1 MSSTFPLPRIACVL
15 SALVVTT
22 FPAMAQNSP
31 VAEIRKHDLKEHDV
45 EWSDEYFW
53 LRSKEEP
60 AVRKYLEAENAYL
73 AAQMGTP
80 ELKVLREKLVAE
92 MKSRIVEEDV
102 SVPYRRG
109 KWLYYSR
116 TVADAEHRV
125 ICRRPFVEG
134 SGPEAKGNFDP
145 KNRSGE
151 AVMLDLNERAGD
163 STAYSFGGGAVSGD
177 GRLYAWKENHQ
188 GTDRYTVR
196 IKDLSSGELLDD
208 EVPGAIFSDAP
219 AWAEDGGSLF
229 YTEGDDTDR
238 SWRVRR
244 HVLGTPAAED
254 AVVFQEDDARFQV
267 WAQATKS
274 QRFLLIGCSS
284 KDTNEV
290 SLLPLDQPDAKP
302 QVVSPRRDGVRYSL
316 SDCGDQWFIV
326 SNDGDGEGGE
336 RAVNGRVLRAPLA
349 TPGREHWVEVLPAD
363 RKISY
368 EWVSAFASHV
378 VVSGRRDGVP
388 GIFILEPDGVGTD
401 DVRWVTTPGGDGWFE
416 TDETPEYQSSTQRV
430 SYGTFVDPSTVA
442 DLDLATGEMTVLKT
456 KKVPNY
462 DRSKYRVERT
472 MATATDGEKIP
483 LRLVLPVDFPKD
495 GSGAILLT
503 GYGAYGA
510 AMDPWCN
517 TDLFSLLD
525 RGFGFAIAQVRGGGE
540 FGRVWYEDGKLAKKQ
555 NTFSDFAS
563 CAEHL
568 ITEGYTSVKQLC
580 GTGGSAGGLLAG
592 AVVNQRPELF
602 RAFIADVPFVDVLN
616 TMLDASI
623 PLTTSEYDEWG
634 NPSATREEFDR
645 IRAYSPYD
653 NVVAQDYPAMLVLA
667 GWNDNRVPYWEA
679 AKWVARLRAKKTDEN
694 LLLLS
699 TEFDVGH
706 GGASGRYSRL
716 EEVALKFAFLLKETQ
731 RVGEMERWRVGEIG
745 RRSKT
750 KLQLRSVGRAVGG
763 LWLGQ
768 RTGPQSLGTAATF
781 VRRW

>member
-1 MSSTFPLPRIACVL
+1 MASVLRDLFPVYSRIPGMISSCHLRCIPLPLFRALPVL
-15 SALVVTT
+15 AGMIGS
-22 FPAMAQNSP
+22 AMAQDLP
-31 VAEIRKHDLKEHDV
+31 TAEIRQHALREHDV
-45 EWSDEYFW
+45 EWSDDYFW
-53 LRSKEEP
+53 LRSKEDP
-60 AVRKYLEAENAYL
+60 AVRKYLESENEYL

-80 ELKVLREKLVAE
+80 ELKALRETLEEE

-109 KWLYYSR
+109 EWLYYSR
-116 TVADAEHRV
+116 TVTGAEHRV

-134 SGPEAKGNFDP
+134 NGLEATGNFDP
-145 KNRSGE
+145 ENRSAE
-151 AVMLDLNERAGD
+151 VVMLDLNERAGD
-163 STAYSFGGGAVSGD
+163 STAYSFGGGAVSAD
-177 GRLYAWKENHQ
+177 GRRYAWKENHE

-196 IKDLSSGELLDD
+196 IKDLTSGELLGD
-208 EVPGAIFSDAP
+208 EVPRAIFSDP
-219 AWAEDGGSLF
+219 PVWAQDGGSLF
-229 YTEGDDTDR
+229 YTEADDTDR

-244 HVLGTPAAED
+244 HVLGTDAAED

-267 WAQATKS
+267 WTQATRS

-284 KDTNEV
+284 KDTNET
-290 SLLPLDQPDAKP
+290 SLLPLDQAAAQP
-302 QVVSPRRDGVRYSL
+302 QVVAPRRDGVRYSL

-326 SNDGDGEGGE
+326 SNDADGDGKDGE

-368 EWVSAFASHV
+368 EGVSAFASHV

-388 GIFILEPDGVGTD
+388 GMFLLEPEENGPN
-401 DVRWVTTPGGDGWFE
+401 DVRWVTTPGGDGWFDTE
-416 TDETPEYQSSTQRV
+416 ETPEYQSTTQRA
-430 SYGTFVDPSTVA
+430 SYGSFLDPKTVA
-442 DLDLATGEMTVLKT
+442 DVDLATGEMTVLKT
-456 KKVPNY
+456 KTVPRY
-462 DRSKYRVERT
+462 DRSKYQVERT
-472 MATATDGEKIP
+472 MATAEDGEQIP

-510 AMDPWCN
+510 ASDPWCN

-540 FGRVWYEDGKLAKKQ
+540 FGRVWYEEGKLEKKQ
-555 NTFSDFAS
+555 NTFSDFAV

-568 ITEGYTSVKQLC
+568 ITEGYTSAKRLC

-592 AVVNQRPELF
+592 AVVNQHPELF

-634 NPSATREEFDR
+634 DPSATREEFDR

-679 AKWVARLRAKKTDEN
+679 AKWAAKLRAKKTDEN
-694 LLLLS
+694 LLLLR

-716 EEVALKFAFLLKETQ
+716 EEVALKYAFLLKVTG
-731 RVGEMERWRVGEIG
+731 RVGEWAGKTIG
-745 RRSKT
+745 RE
-750 KLQLRSVGRAVGG
+750 
-763 LWLGQ
+763 
-768 RTGPQSLGTAATF
+768 
-781 VRRW
+781 